1 MNRPPP
7 IIKVVSKPG
16 TKWNQVWAYDFVMD
30 RTHNGKRF
38 RMLTIIDE
46 YTRECLA
53 IKVDRKLN
61 STDVVDT
68 LLDLFVMHGVPDY
81 IRSDNGSE
89 FTARLVREWLKRL
102 KVKTLFPVFIF
113 IYYWYYEYNL
123 MLQHMCCNICVV
135 FHTFATYHQNLVL
148 PGRTVTT
155 NHSTASCEMNC
166 LINGEIFYT
175 FKEAQITTGLIL
187 EMYIDRAM
195 EERVQHCSAAQLARL
210 QTACTRNYCFELQR
224 KNKKRR
230 KENTD
235 SIT

>member
-1 MNRPPP
+1 
-7 IIKVVSKPG
+7 
-16 TKWNQVWAYDFVMD
+16 
-30 RTHNGKRF
+30 
-38 RMLTIIDE
+38 
-46 YTRECLA
+46 
-53 IKVDRKLN
+53 
-61 STDVVDT
+61 
-68 LLDLFVMHGVPDY
+68 
-81 IRSDNGSE
+81 
-89 FTARLVREWLKRL
+89 
-102 KVKTLFPVFIF
+102 
-113 IYYWYYEYNL
+113 
-123 MLQHMCCNICVV
+123 MCCNICVA

-187 EMYIDRAM
+187 AVYKEAQITTGLILEMYIDRAM

-210 QTACTRNYCFELQR
+210 QTACTRNYCFGLQR